1 MTKARSTPTT
11 PDAQPG
17 TPLHYLLAVMN
28 DETAD
33 PKRRDRAAVA
43 AAAFMHRRALD
54 AGVKAGRQAEA
65 ERVGKNS
72 RLSKSKVPT
81 K

>member
-1 MTKARSTPTT
+1 MTKARSKPKT
-11 PDAQPG
+11 PDAKPG
-17 TPLHYLLAVMN
+17 TPLAYLLSVMN
-28 DETAD
+28 DESAD
-33 PKRRDRAAVA
+33 VKRRDRAAIA

-65 ERVGKNS
+65 ERIGKTS
-72 RLSKSKVPT
+72 RLARSRVPV